1 MAALHV
7 QEPEPTPTHQGGEGV
22 TAIVLYEY
30 EVRFWVP
37 RHHRHS
43 TLLLCHRLRRITK

>member
-43 TLLLCHRLRRITK
+43 TLLLVIGYGG